1 MKANKKF
8 GQNFLK
14 DELYLNKIIESMS
27 NMLEEYKSENISLDI
42 IEIGPGLGD
51 LSVKILDCF
60 SLVAYEIDRRL
71 CKYLT
76 NRFSTDKF
84 KLYNKD
90 VLSIEFN
97 KNGWLHN
104 KPYILVSNLP
114 YYIATRIVLNA
125 LKDKMCKGMIVMTQ
139 KEVAYKFCADAQNN
153 DFCAISVLTQS
164 VSQKT
169 TLIAIVPP
177 NAFKPIPKVES
188 AIFSIKKNDNEIK
201 DGFETMVK
209 EAFSY
214 PRKKLIKNLSHI
226 KNLDLIFKKLNI
238 QNNARAHQI
247 TTIQYHQIFENLYQK

>member
-1 MKANKKF
+1 
-8 GQNFLK
+8 
-14 DELYLNKIIESMS
+14 MS
-27 NMLEEYKSENISLDI
+27 NILEEYKSENISLDI

-60 SLVAYEIDRRL
+60 SLIAYEIDKRL
-71 CKYLT
+71 CSYLN
-76 NRFSTDKF
+76 NRFSMDNF

-104 KPYILVSNLP
+104 RPYILVSNLP
-114 YYIATRIVLNA
+114 YYIATKIILNA
-125 LKDKMCKGMIVMTQ
+125 LKDKMCKGMVVMTQ
-139 KEVAYKFCADAQNN
+139 KEVAYKFCADAQSS

-169 TLIAIVPP
+169 TLVDIVPP

-188 AIFSIKKNDNEIK
+188 AIFSIKKNNNEIK
-201 DGFETMVK
+201 DSFEIMIK
-209 EAFSY
+209 EAFSS
-214 PRKKLIKNLSHI
+214 PRKKLTKNLSHF
-226 KNLDLIFKKLNI
+226 KDLDLILKELNI

-247 TTIQYHQIFENLYQK
+247 TTFQYHQIFKNFDKEIN